1 MSIEMHSGRPAGAW
15 CAAAGAAH
23 QTAAPARPE
32 PIQSP
37 ERPAMSN
44 PRTPTFT
51 ARWTGSRYTVAL
63 SNGVNLGG
71 CDLTTLARAVA
82 RQTYGDKR
90 WRHANHAQRERWT
103 RHEAGRIAGQ
113 CRPDRTHIV

>member
-1 MSIEMHSGRPAGAW
+1 MSIEMHSDRPEVAW

-90 WRHANHAQRERWT
+90 WRHANHAQHERWT
-103 RHEAGRIAGQ
+103 RHEADRIAGP
-113 CRPDRTHIV
+113 CHPD